1 MACLGGQGAPSC
13 DPFMFPGPGG
23 GFKNFENR
31 PMFDSAARA
40 DGGSWAVGCRLACL
54 RAPWRFIAAKSCTKV
69 RNSVELVRQG
79 AQPRGSIGRSR
90 AYPSRNR
97 RKIRL
102 NDAGLRIRW
111 QYRLQRRVGD
121 WRYTPKAEPYASLI
135 ESTRINDK
143 PHRHSI
149 WT

>member
-13 DPFMFPGPGG
+13 NPFMFPWPGG

-54 RAPWRFIAAKSCTKV
+54 RAPWRFIAAKSCTKA

-79 AQPRGSIGRSR
+79 AQPRGTIGPSR

-97 RKIRL
+97 RTIRL
-102 NDAGLRIRW
+102 TSGLAHPLAISFATARR
-111 QYRLQRRVGD
+111 RLALHAKGGAVCVTDREHADQ
-121 WRYTPKAEPYASLI
+121 
-135 ESTRINDK
+135 
-143 PHRHSI
+143 
-149 WT
+149 